1 MCNSDQCSHKIISL
15 LRNIQGALKC
25 NMKSSAKGFGLTTSQ
40 FMIVYEIYNN
50 KGMSLKE
57 LSTRL
62 DLPKSS
68 VSRIVDQL
76 VNRGVVIRKIPK
88 ENRRKVELSITDD
101 FVKNKNIS
109 YINIKMVSAINNDT
123 DNGKS
128 QRIINALEELNKLLE
143 SEK

>member
-1 MCNSDQCSHKIISL
+1 
-15 LRNIQGALKC
+15 
-25 NMKSSAKGFGLTTSQ
+25 MKSSAKGFGLTTSQ

-109 YINIKMVSAINNDT
+109 YINIKMVSAINNYT
-123 DNGKS
+123 ENGKS